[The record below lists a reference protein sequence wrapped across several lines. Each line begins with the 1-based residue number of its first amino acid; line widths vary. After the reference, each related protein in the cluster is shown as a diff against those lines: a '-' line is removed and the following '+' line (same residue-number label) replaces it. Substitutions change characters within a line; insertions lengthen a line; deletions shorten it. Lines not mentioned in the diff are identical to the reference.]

1 MCQRRKDREEE
12 RRRMNPREEVYGV
25 AAFLDA
31 LLPVLHEV
39 AQGEQ
44 GVVAHG
50 DPVFRRPGFHG
61 HQDDTSVELLL
72 VDLDTS
78 KGENHGQRIMQQVRR

>member
-1 MCQRRKDREEE
+1 V
-12 RRRMNPREEVYGV
+12 NGV
-25 AAFLDA
+25 AAFFDA

-50 DPVFRRPGFHG
+50 DPVLRRPGFHG
-61 HQDDTSVELLL
+61 HQDDASVELLF
-72 VDLDTS
+72 VDLETS
-78 KGENHGQRIMQQVRR
+78 KGKNPFRRCLS

>member
-1 MCQRRKDREEE
+1 MKQKNITTTTPTTIRRL
-12 RRRMNPREEVYGV
+12 NPREQVNSV
-25 AAFLDA
+25 TALLDA

-44 GVVAHG
+44 GIVAHG

-61 HQDDTSVELLL
+61 HQDDASVELLL
-72 VDLDTS
+72 VDLDT
-78 KGENHGQRIMQQVRR
+78 

>member
-1 MCQRRKDREEE
+1 MRRS
-12 RRRMNPREEVYGV
+12 RRRWGEEDLREEVNSV

-44 GVVAHG
+44 SVVAHR

-61 HQDDTSVELLL
+61 HQDNAGVELLL
-72 VDLDTS
+72 VDLVLS
-78 KGENHGQRIMQQVRR
+78 KGRETHQHTTAVNMQGD